1 MTKASVLALLSA
13 SVLVACGPE
22 GRDET
27 DGEGGG
33 DGMGDGDGSGSGTTE
48 TPRQCEKMD
57 IVFVV
62 DNSGSMEEEQ
72 QNLAANFPLFAEKIR
87 NYTVPNGQ
95 PLDFRVALTTTGR
108 DVNYNLSLPGFG
120 TFMQSEQGENGEFRN
135 NCNNSERWLDKNS
148 PNFDA
153 TMACRANVGTMGP
166 SIEMPLLMTKWALA
180 ERVMDGTNAGFVR
193 EDALLAVVMLTD
205 ENDASTTE
213 DNFTMDSSGTSP
225 TNFHGAD
232 LAAFLDQVKGNR
244 TRWAAGVIA
253 GDGDCSS
260 GFGNAAD
267 AVRLKEFVTEANS
280 GGYQQAV
287 FSSICDGD
295 LTIGLQKAL
304 DLFQTACG
312 QIIL

>member
-1 MTKASVLALLSA
+1 MSKASVLALLLSSSLFA
-13 SVLVACGPE
+13 ACGPA
-22 GRDET
+22 GRDEDT
-27 DGEGGG
+27 DGDG
-33 DGMGDGDGSGSGTTE
+33 DGMGDGDGSDMTE
-48 TPRQCEKMD
+48 QPRQCEKMD
-57 IVFVV
+57 IMFIV

-72 QNLAANFPLFAEKIR
+72 QNLATNFPLFAEKIR

-95 PLDFRVALTTTGR
+95 PLDFRVALTTTAR
-108 DVNYNLSLPGFG
+108 DINYTVNVGFG
-120 TFMQSEQGENGEFRN
+120 SFPQSEMGENGEFQN
-135 NCNNSERWLDKNS
+135 NCNNTARWLDKSS

-153 TMACRANVGTMGP
+153 TMACRANVGTTG
-166 SIEMPLLMTKWALA
+166 SGIEMPMLMTKWALA
-180 ERVMDGTNAGFVR
+180 ERVQDGTNAGFIR

-205 ENDASTTE
+205 EDDSSTTE
-213 DNFTMDSSGTSP
+213 DGFTMDSTGTTP
-225 TNFHGAD
+225 INFGGAD
-232 LAAFLDQVKGNR
+232 LATFLDQAKGNR

-253 GDGDCSS
+253 GEGNCSS
-260 GFGNAAD
+260 GFGSAAD
-267 AVRLKEFVTEANS
+267 GVRLKEFVNAANS

>member
-1 MTKASVLALLSA
+1 MSKASVLALLLSSCVFA
-13 SVLVACGPE
+13 ACGPA
-22 GRDET
+22 GRDEDT
-27 DGEGGG
+27 DGDG
-33 DGMGDGDGSGSGTTE
+33 DGMGDGDGSDMTE
-48 TPRQCEKMD
+48 QPRQCEKMD
-57 IVFVV
+57 IVFIV

-72 QNLAANFPLFAEKIR
+72 QNLATNFPLFAEKIR
-87 NYTVPNGQ
+87 NYTVN
-95 PLDFRVALTTTGR
+95 V
-108 DVNYNLSLPGFG
+108 GFG
-120 TFMQSEQGENGEFRN
+120 SFPQSEQGENGEFQN
-135 NCNNSERWLDKNS
+135 NCNNTARWLDKSS

-153 TMACRANVGTMGP
+153 TMACRANVGTTG
-166 SIEMPLLMTKWALA
+166 SGIEMPMLMTKWALA
-180 ERVMDGTNAGFVR
+180 ERVQDGTNAGFIR

-205 ENDASTTE
+205 EDDSSTTE
-213 DNFTMDSSGTSP
+213 DGFTMDSTGTTPINFSG
-225 TNFHGAD
+225 HD
-232 LAAFLDQVKGNR
+232 LATFLDQAKGNR

-253 GDGDCSS
+253 GEGNCSS

-267 AVRLKEFVTEANS
+267 GTRLKEFVTEANS